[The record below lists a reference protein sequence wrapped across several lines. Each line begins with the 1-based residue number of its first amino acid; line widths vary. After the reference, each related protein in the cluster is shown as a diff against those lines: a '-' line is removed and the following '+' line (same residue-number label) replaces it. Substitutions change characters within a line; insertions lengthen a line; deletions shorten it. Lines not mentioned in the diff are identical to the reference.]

1 MNFEADIIKS
11 LDVLNR
17 GGLILYPTDTIWGI
31 GCDAT
36 DPEAVEKVFDLK
48 RRPGDKSLIILL
60 AEERDVLK
68 YVTQPDLQVFDFLE
82 SREKP
87 TTVIYEGAI
96 GLASNL
102 LHENLSVAIRIV
114 RDPFCRALIKRF
126 RKPLVSTSA
135 NVSGL
140 PAPGNFDEVSE
151 EIRSGVDYIVNHR
164 QDDRSIAA
172 PSSIVRWE
180 KNGQPTF
187 IRP

>member
-1 MNFEADIIKS
+1 MNFEEDIIKS
-11 LDVLNR
+11 LEVLSL

-36 DPEAVEKVFDLK
+36 DPEAVEKVFALK
-48 RRPGDKSLIILL
+48 KRPGDKSLIILL

-68 YVTQPDLQVFDFLE
+68 YVTQPDLRVFDFLQG
-82 SREKP
+82 REKP
-87 TTVIYEGAI
+87 TTVIYEGAV
-96 GLASNL
+96 GLAHNL
-102 LHENLSVAIRIV
+102 VHENLSVAIRIV

-135 NVSGL
+135 NVSGM
-140 PAPGNFDEVSE
+140 PAPANFE
-151 EIRSGVDYIVNHR
+151 EISKDIKTGVDYIVQHR
-164 QDDRSIAA
+164 QKDRSKAS

-180 KNGQPTF
+180 KTGEPTI